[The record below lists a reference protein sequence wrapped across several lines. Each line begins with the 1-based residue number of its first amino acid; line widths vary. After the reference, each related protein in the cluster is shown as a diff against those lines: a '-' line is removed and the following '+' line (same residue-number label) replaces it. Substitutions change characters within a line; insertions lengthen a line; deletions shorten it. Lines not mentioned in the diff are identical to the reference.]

1 MKNIFLCP
9 QLYPFPRIDV
19 EVICLHRKTT
29 NISRRGFG
37 PAVGTVGSNQI
48 EF

>member
-9 QLYPFPRIDV
+9 QLYPFPRIDL
-19 EVICLHRKTT
+19 EEICLHRNTT
-29 NISRRGFG
+29 NISRRDFG